1 MESAWYIK
9 GVFGNSEV
17 SQAKGYQSNY
27 VLCGKM
33 SICLPDLEKKDQLI
47 GVIRV
52 LAGGGVV
59 SADKTALQ
67 FSTPSP
73 RNPSQGYTPQSTYRA
88 RGEVGG
94 VCTWSLSWSGA
105 YTTTFYVLVI
115 RVKGGGRSRFQG
127 EPPWLHL

>member
-1 MESAWYIK
+1 MWENEH
-9 GVFGNSEV
+9 F
-17 SQAKGYQSNY
+17 
-27 VLCGKM
+27 
-33 SICLPDLEKKDQLI
+33 LPDLEKKDQLI

-88 RGEVGG
+88 RGEIGG
-94 VCTWSLSWSGA
+94 VCLPSPL
-105 YTTTFYVLVI
+105 LR
-115 RVKGGGRSRFQG
+115 RVHCNDLCAGN
-127 EPPWLHL
+127 